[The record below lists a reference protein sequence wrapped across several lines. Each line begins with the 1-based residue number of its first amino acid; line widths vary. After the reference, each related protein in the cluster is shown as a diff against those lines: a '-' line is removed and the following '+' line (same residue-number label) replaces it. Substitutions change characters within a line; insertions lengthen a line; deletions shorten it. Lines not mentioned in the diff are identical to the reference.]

1 MRAFRR
7 FVARVWNFVN
17 GRRGSDQRLR
27 EEMQEHLALQTEE
40 YVRAGRS
47 PREARRQAVL
57 KFGPAEAIREG

>member
-27 EEMQEHLALQTEE
+27 EEMEEHLALQTEE
-40 YVRAGRS
+40 YVRAGCRLAKHV
-47 PREARRQAVL
+47 ARRC
-57 KFGPAEAIREG
+57 